1 MFLGVQNT
9 YNSFEQQ
16 NNKILNQIRTDCRSG
31 LRKNNLALTSFGR
44 HLSVK
49 AHINSFFVLQRGFAN
64 ACMSLTPTRERKR
77 LTQPLIVDTIAETHN
92 ARGIHLSIPAIAHK
106 LSCFKIENFVLSFLP
121 SFPVVGG

>member
-1 MFLGVQNT
+1 MQIWAEE
-9 YNSFEQQ
+9 EQPG
-16 NNKILNQIRTDCRSG
+16 IDLFWE
-31 LRKNNLALTSFGR
+31 TSVSKSSYKF
-44 HLSVK
+44 
-49 AHINSFFVLQRGFAN
+49 FFVLQRGFAN

-77 LTQPLIVDTIAETHN
+77 LTQPLIVDRTAETHN